1 MSIEACD
8 SFTML
13 TKTSVF
19 LDLPSAD
26 FTQVVKDNS
35 ALFLALHPLG
45 VSLPVGLTH
54 KFRISIC

>member
-1 MSIEACD
+1 
-8 SFTML
+8 ML
-13 TKTSVF
+13 IKTSVF

-26 FTQVVKDNS
+26 FAQVVKDNS